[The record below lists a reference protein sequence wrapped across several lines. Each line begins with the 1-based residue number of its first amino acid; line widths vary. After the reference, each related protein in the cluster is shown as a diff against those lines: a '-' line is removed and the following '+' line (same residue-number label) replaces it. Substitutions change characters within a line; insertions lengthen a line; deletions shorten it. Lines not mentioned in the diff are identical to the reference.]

1 MLVEYVF
8 VCLEQLESDQL
19 EALVL
24 EAGDDPSDEAAL
36 HPVRLDHD
44 VGSLLLVRHAD
55 DVLLEQSEANAAD
68 SAHQWKASAEL
79 FRPMG

>member
-8 VCLEQLESDQL
+8 VRLEQLESDQL

-44 VGSLLLVRHAD
+44 VRPLFLVRHAD
-55 DVLLEQSEANAAD
+55 VVLLDQSEANAD
-68 SAHQWKASAEL
+68 SADQCKASTEL

>member
-44 VGSLLLVRHAD
+44 VGSLLLVRHVD
-55 DVLLEQSEANAAD
+55 DVLLEQSEAND
-68 SAHQWKASAEL
+68 GRAHQWKASTEL